1 MKSITV
7 AAVLLGLAV
16 PTLSARPVTVKG
28 TYVEARTSEVFAG
41 ACVVNGEAGTTGRE
55 ALLAWK
61 VDTGRF
67 NGVSLNGL
75 AVVAAVSG
83 DTNLSVHEIGG
94 EIAKTR
100 TALFLDA
107 RASDVQRKALV
118 AMVKALSKDV
128 VTTVVEVNPASI
140 EFIDGGHDIRV
151 STKTLKLVV
160 TKHMDHD
167 VTCGNKQWFQ
177 PLSTVE
183 HAEMG
188 ATDENMFDGPS
199 LGTKWSDP
207 NKRSA
212 FFGTFAY

>member
-1 MKSITV
+1 MSTAT
-7 AAVLLGLAV
+7 AAEMPAIV
-16 PTLSARPVTVKG
+16 SASEEQR
-28 TYVEARTSEVFAG
+28 YAELQLIALDHAR
-41 ACVVNGEAGTTGRE
+41 CGETE
-55 ALLAWK
+55 P
-61 VDTGRF
+61 
-67 NGVSLNGL
+67 
-75 AVVAAVSG
+75 
-83 DTNLSVHEIGG
+83 
-94 EIAKTR
+94 
-100 TALFLDA
+100 
-107 RASDVQRKALV
+107 LV

-128 VTTVVEVNPASI
+128 VTTVVEATPASI

-183 HAEMG
+183 HAQMG

-199 LGTKWSDP
+199 LGTRWSDP